1 MSRKQD
7 KRGRSKKEGRFL
19 KLDHWLMDTDAFRHA
34 SAYAQALYGHL
45 KRRYAGPGTNNGKLY
60 LSVREAAT
68 LLNCSKSTAAIA
80 FQELI
85 ELGFIRVSKPS
96 GFSVKHRA
104 ATEYRL
110 TEFTCDV
117 TGELATKE
125 FAKWKPEIQNTVQ
138 HMGHTVQH
146 VGQPAPGKR
155 AKAA

>member
-1 MSRKQD
+1 MA
-7 KRGRSKKEGRFL
+7 RGFARLHRAGD
-19 KLDHWLMDTDAFRHA
+19 LDRTGEQQQLLGQRG
-34 SAYAQALYGHL
+34 L
-45 KRRYAGPGTNNGKLY
+45 AG
-60 LSVREAAT
+60 
-68 LLNCSKSTAAIA
+68 IA